1 MTFSHGFSLLLH
13 NAADKEED
21 SQVATLLPE
30 LSKRKSQ
37 KTPVHFYQNPFKVQG
52 GAYELSPPEQQ
63 EPGIL
68 RQNV

>member
-1 MTFSHGFSLLLH
+1 MVRVQEQKI
-13 NAADKEED
+13 KECW
-21 SQVATLLPE
+21 
-30 LSKRKSQ
+30 
-37 KTPVHFYQNPFKVQG
+37 VHFFSFCNKLRGYVFLLDKFVNNFCWKSINKVAYIQG